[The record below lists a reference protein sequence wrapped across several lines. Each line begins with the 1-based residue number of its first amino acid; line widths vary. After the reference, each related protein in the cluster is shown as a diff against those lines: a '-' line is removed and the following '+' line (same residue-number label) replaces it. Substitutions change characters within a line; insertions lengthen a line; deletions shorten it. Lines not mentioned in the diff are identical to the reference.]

1 MKILYVVP
9 QINNADGI
17 SRIMAI
23 KTNYLIDN
31 YGYEIAILTQNKGHK
46 NLFYEFNKKIVF
58 YDMELNAT
66 FFPFFNPFR
75 NQLNSTIN
83 ETKPDRIII
92 GDNGLKAFLIPFI
105 LNSKIPLLL
114 EIHSSL
120 YVEENFRK
128 NTLLHYLKFK
138 LTCFYKQF
146 GAAQY
151 NQVVVETQESIKE
164 WKVKNGIV
172 IPNPIWFSTNADTNL
187 YQKNVIAVGRH
198 VYEKGFD
205 RLLEIWKKVI
215 LKYPDWNLTIY
226 GKSNPDFDL
235 ITLAKK
241 LNIEKNIT
249 FHDPVKNINEKYL
262 EASIYLM
269 ASRFE
274 GFGMVLIEAMASG
287 LPCIAYDCPCGPR
300 TIIDNNQNGFLIE
313 DGNENQFIQ
322 KLDNLIENENLRID
336 MGNKAKISVNKY
348 QIESIMKQWNS
359 LLKEEII

>member
-9 QINNADGI
+9 NINNGDGI
-17 SRIMAI
+17 SRIIAI
-23 KTNYLIDN
+23 KANYLIEK
-31 YGYEIAILTQNKGHK
+31 YGYEIVILTQNKGHGD
-46 NLFYEFNKKIVF
+46 LFFDFNKNIVF
-58 YDMELNAT
+58 YDMQLNGT
-66 FFPFFNPFR
+66 IFQFFNSFR
-75 NQLNSTIN
+75 NQLKSAITKI
-83 ETKPDRIII
+83 KPDRIIVC
-92 GDNGLKAFLIPFI
+92 DNGLKAFLIPFI
-105 LNSKIPLLL
+105 IKIKIPLLL

-120 YVEENFRK
+120 FVEESDSKDTF
-128 NTLLHYLKFK
+128 LPILISK

-146 GAAQY
+146 GASQY
-151 NQVVVETQESIKE
+151 NQVIVETHESSKE
-164 WKVKNGIV
+164 WNLKMGIV
-172 IPNPIWFSTNADTNL
+172 IPNPIWFSTDVGANL
-187 YQKNVIAVGRH
+187 FQKNVIAVGRH

-215 LKYPDWNLTIY
+215 VKFPDWNLTIY

-235 ITLAKK
+235 VALAKK
-241 LNIEKNIT
+241 LTIEKNIT
-249 FHDPVKNINEKYL
+249 FQNPVKNIEAKYL

-269 ASRFE
+269 TSRFE